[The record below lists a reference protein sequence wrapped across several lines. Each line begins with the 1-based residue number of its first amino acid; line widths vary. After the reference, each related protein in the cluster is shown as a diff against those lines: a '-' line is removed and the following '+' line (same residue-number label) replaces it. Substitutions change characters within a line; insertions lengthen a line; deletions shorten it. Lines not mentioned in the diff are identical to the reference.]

1 MIVATLLV
9 SLVATV
15 QGTNTPGRALFWTS
29 RRGDAPAIY
38 RSQSSTFDDVRN
50 MWRDESLNRDFS
62 VTFCSESEDTN
73 EFFTTPHFSAS
84 VKAADRAVV
93 MPNVYNSREN
103 RGVSLCAHARESSNS
118 QEVSADEMINLL
130 SSSSTSERNYLV
142 PLVASEIAS
151 AQYEELLS
159 KLHEQNA
166 LIVGLQ
172 SPEVA
177 APSTRGHYSRLL
189 QDNEEENYN
198 PEGTEFTI
206 YYQNTYLYLT
216 PDLFTGLMTFL
227 FAAFVLLTGFS
238 CMNQIQGPS
247 TFVHTMPTLG
257 KEG

>member
-9 SLVATV
+9 SLIATV
-15 QGTNTPGRALFWTS
+15 QGANTPGRALFWSS

-38 RSQSSTFDDVRN
+38 KSQSSNFDDVRN
-50 MWRDESLNRDFS
+50 MLQDEALNRDFT
-62 VTFCSESEDTN
+62 VTFCSENEDTN
-73 EFFTTPHFSAS
+73 EFFTAPHFSAS
-84 VKAADRAVV
+84 VKSADRAVI
-93 MPNVYNSREN
+93 MPNVYNSRQN
-103 RGVSLCAHARESSNS
+103 HGVSLCTHARESPNS
-118 QEVSADEMINLL
+118 HVVSADEMLNVL
-130 SSSSTSERNYLV
+130 SSSSTSQRNYLI
-142 PLVASEIAS
+142 PLDASETSS
-151 AQYEELLS
+151 ARYEELLS
-159 KLHEQNA
+159 QLHERNA

-177 APSTRGHYSRLL
+177 APSTKGHYSRLL
-189 QDNEEENYN
+189 IDDGEENYN

-227 FAAFVLLTGFS
+227 FAAFVLLLGFS

-247 TFVHTMPTLG
+247 TYVHTMPTLG